1 MLVMFDVVV
10 LACDVSFL
18 GECSKCDNITSY
30 YQRSS
35 SRPGHFHYFHASRFV
50 SNIVQL

>member
-10 LACDVSFL
+10 LAYDVSPL

-30 YQRSS
+30 TINE
-35 SRPGHFHYFHASRFV
+35 GAVGLNIFV
-50 SNIVQL
+50 TFM